1 MHPPV
6 EPMPGYGELVRR
18 SYGSLAEAVR
28 GCGGCGWELSR
39 RTWSES
45 ARLAWSEPLLCLFC
59 AVGWTVARRAASRR
73 LFRPFAEWCQLL
85 PRDAAKMPESA
96 WKLTFYGFSWS
107 YSVYLLFFAGYPF
120 FFDPPSVFYDWKR
133 GMEVPGDIALAY
145 LMQCS
150 FYGHSIYATLYMDTW
165 RKDSVVMLTHHVVTL
180 TLIAFSYIFR
190 YHNVGILV
198 LFLHDINDVQLEFTK
213 LNVYFKNRAGFYH
226 RLNDI
231 LSNTGCVSFSL
242 SWFWFRLY
250 WFPLKV
256 LYATCHTSLRSVP
269 DIPFYFFF
277 NALLLVLTLMNVYWF
292 LYIVIFVVKVLLG
305 QVREVNDVREYD
317 VDSAALKKKD
327 ADLHIPSSWKEGIH
341 LKNGLVKGKGL

>member
-1 MHPPV
+1 MARWREEPRSAQCSHHSTTLPV
-6 EPMPGYGELVRR
+6 
-18 SYGSLAEAVR
+18 
-28 GCGGCGWELSR
+28 
-39 RTWSES
+39 
-45 ARLAWSEPLLCLFC
+45 
-59 AVGWTVARRAASRR
+59 
-73 LFRPFAEWCQLL
+73 PFAEWCQLL